1 MITLHGS
8 PASPFVRKVR
18 VVLAEKKL
26 AYTLDPVMPFGPN
39 PEFRKLSP
47 LGKIPALT
55 DDGKSL
61 PDSSVICAYLE
72 RKYPEH
78 PIYPS
83 DPWEYG
89 RALWFEEFADSA
101 LVSVTGPK
109 IFFQKVVNPMFFN
122 RPTDEEMVEKA
133 LHEELPPLL
142 DYLEGELDAGEGFV
156 GGTFSFADV
165 TIATQFVN
173 FQHAGYA
180 IDAQRWP
187 KLAAHVAKTL
197 ARPSFAACIE
207 EERALFGR

>member
-18 VVLAEKKL
+18 VVLAEKQL

-78 PIYPS
+78 PIYPA
-83 DPWEYG
+83 DAWEYG

-133 LHEELPPLL
+133 LNEELPPLL
-142 DYLEGELDAGEGFV
+142 DYLEGELGGGDAFV
-156 GGTFSFADV
+156 GGRFSFADV
-165 TIATQFVN
+165 AVATQFVN

-180 IDAQRWP
+180 IDAKRWP

-207 EERALFGR
+207 EERAIFGR

>member
-1 MITLHGS
+1 MITVHGAA
-8 PASPFVRKVR
+8 PSPFVRKVR
-18 VVLAEKKL
+18 VTLAEKNL
-26 AYTLDPVMPFGPN
+26 EYRHAPVMPFGAD

-61 PDSSVICAYLE
+61 PDSSVVCAYLE
-72 RKYPEH
+72 RKYPDR

-122 RPTDEEMVEKA
+122 RPTDEAMVEKA
-133 LHEELPPLL
+133 LNEELPPLL
-142 DYLEGELDAGEGFV
+142 DYLEGELGSDGFFV
-156 GGTFSFADV
+156 GGRFSFADV
-165 TIATQFVN
+165 AVATQFVN
-173 FQHAGYA
+173 FHHAGYA
-180 IDAQRWP
+180 IDAKRWP
-187 KLAAHVAKTL
+187 KLAAYIGRLH
-197 ARPSFAACIE
+197 ARPSFKTLIE
-207 EERALFGR
+207 EEAPQFAS